1 MSEDPLLGELRAGS
15 VQAFDALY
23 ARYRAPLFTFLC
35 RLCGE
40 MPLAEDLFQNTWL
53 NLARTAARLRPD
65 TDLKAWLFS
74 VARNEYR
81 SHRRWQRVDIR
92 RLLAA
97 KTELAVPSSP
107 APPSATLRDAQRA
120 LMHLSHGDR
129 ELLLLIGIEGIEPR
143 GAAAILGISYAA
155 LRQRLARAR
164 AQLSRLLAELEP

>member
-1 MSEDPLLGELRAGS
+1 MPEDPLVDELRSGS

-23 ARYRAPLFTFLC
+23 ERYRAPLFTFLC
-35 RLCGE
+35 RLCGQTSV
-40 MPLAEDLFQNTWL
+40 AEDLFQNTWL
-53 NLARTAARLRPD
+53 KLARSAPRLRPE

-97 KTELAVPSSP
+97 KTELAVPP
-107 APPSATLRDAQRA
+107 AAAAPSATLRDAHWA
-120 LMHLSHGDR
+120 LAQMSTADR
-129 ELLLLIGIEGIEPR
+129 ELLLLVGIEGIEPR
-143 GAAAILGISYAA
+143 GAAEILGISYAA